1 MLEVLDE
8 KEKKDYVLFLM
19 VVFLVLAAYLF
30 ASQFPLSSVRK
41 FSDRDGN
48 VLEIKTTL
56 DLKD

>member
-19 VVFLVLAAYLF
+19 VLFLVLAAYVF
-30 ASQFPLSSVRK
+30 ASQFPLSRVRT

-56 DLKD
+56 DLDE